1 MNRGHRLCL
10 LRRHSDDLRRGR
22 FSATGLRCVRKISA
36 SAVRQENF
44 WVENLTEQEAQQLLE
59 LQGHGQDWKQ
69 FVAACSPAAASTC
82 LERVLCSLS

>member
-1 MNRGHRLCL
+1 MTFDAGGSQRQACAVFGRSQHLHPQCG
-10 LRRHSDDLRRGR
+10 RR
-22 FSATGLRCVRKISA
+22 
-36 SAVRQENF
+36 NF